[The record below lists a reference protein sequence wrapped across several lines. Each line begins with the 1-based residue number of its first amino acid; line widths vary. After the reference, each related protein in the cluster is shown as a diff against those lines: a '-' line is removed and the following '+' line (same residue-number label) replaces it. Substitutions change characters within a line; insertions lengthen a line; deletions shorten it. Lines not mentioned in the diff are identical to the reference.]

1 MNAPSPKRHRPTLR
15 TVLTCCRLA
24 AAVPLAVQLGSAPAW
39 ADWSSTSSTQLILK
53 VDPASG
59 TAAAAGANYAVSGNG
74 LAGTPTLNTGAAP
87 APGLA
92 LAPMSAG
99 ANFSLMMSVRPADT
113 LTTVSPTGALP
124 AYTDVSIQQ
133 PGSAGGLMGTV
144 SSPTSGAATAGGAG
158 TAATLTQSN
167 TFSVF

>member
-1 MNAPSPKRHRPTLR
+1 MLR
-15 TVLTCCRLA
+15 SVLPWCWLA
-24 AAVPLAVQLGSAPAW
+24 ATLPAAGHLSSLPAR
-39 ADWSSTSSTQLILK
+39 ADWSSTSSTQLILR

-59 TAAAAGANYAVSGNG
+59 TAKAGGATYAVSGNG
-74 LAGTPTLNTGAAP
+74 LAGSPTLNNGAAP

-92 LAPMSAG
+92 LTPMTAG
-99 ANFSLMMSVRPADT
+99 ASFSLMMSVKPADT

-133 PGSAGGLMGTV
+133 PGSAGTLTGTV
-144 SSPTSGAATAGGAG
+144 SSPTAGAATAGGPG
-158 TAATLTQSN
+158 TASTLTQSN